1 MVSTKFNSSYN
12 ASQDQQNIHL
22 PTTFDLLRSL
32 LANEH
37 ESESLKFVAT
47 DCLGVTTLGFV
58 EIDDIPNGVE
68 ILAVDRVQRTDRTK
82 RVHPGT
88 HVGLYIEI
96 LQVEGM
102 LPNVDTDYGN
112 V

>member
-1 MVSTKFNSSYN
+1 
-12 ASQDQQNIHL
+12 
-22 PTTFDLLRSL
+22 
-32 LANEH
+32 
-37 ESESLKFVAT
+37 VAT

-58 EIDDIPNGVE
+58 EIDDIPNSIE
-68 ILAVDRVQRTDRTK
+68 ILAVDRVQRRDRK
-82 RVHPGT
+82 DEKSSSGT

-102 LPNVDTDYGN
+102 LPNIDTDYGD